1 MKTRLFRLNG
11 AKSTL
16 KTMYFV
22 ANDEADAK
30 TLAQESGRL
39 VHCEGSELS
48 VTDET
53 DTQLAGHR
61 GPSLAVF
68 LDAGK
73 RGLAYKDWDNWFC
86 IPLSSACDWLH
97 DAAVQ
102 HEACPR
108 CGARK
113 GMRCHHTDTTPIYEG
128 SAHRIRVR
136 MLVKR
141 HPEVLDAPIPAPSA
155 EVTVPDDAGDPDN
168 N

>member
-1 MKTRLFRLNG
+1 MTRLFRLNG
-11 AKSTL
+11 AKSYL
-16 KTMYFV
+16 RTMYFI

-30 TLAQESGRL
+30 SLANESGRL
-39 VHCEGSELS
+39 VHVEGGELS

-61 GPSLAVF
+61 GESLKVF
-68 LDAGK
+68 LDAGN
-73 RGLAYKDWDNWFC
+73 RGLAYKDFDAWYC

-97 DAAVQ
+97 DAAIQ
-102 HEACPR
+102 HETCPR

-113 GMRCHHTDTTPIYEG
+113 GMRCHVTDATPLYEG

-136 MLVKR
+136 YLVKR
-141 HPEVLDAPIPAPSA
+141 HPEVLNAPIPAPSVA
-155 EVTVPDDAGDPDN
+155 ETVPPEDGGDPEN